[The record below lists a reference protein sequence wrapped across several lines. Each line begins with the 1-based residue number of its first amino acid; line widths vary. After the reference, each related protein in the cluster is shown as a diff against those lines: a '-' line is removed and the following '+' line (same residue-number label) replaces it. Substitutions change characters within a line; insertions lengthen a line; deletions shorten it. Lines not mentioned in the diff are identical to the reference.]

1 MKYIYFINLIISI
14 IIYYLFNQINKLKN
28 QIKKIIEDSL
38 INNNKLTDIV
48 NCNKIIIDSFKNNI
62 ENDNDTS
69 SNIINYD
76 NSDINNIVE
85 NSSDENL
92 NSVNHLDNIFN
103 FKNNKNSDNVFFDN
117 IVDDNIIDNV
127 IDNII
132 DNVVNDNIIDNVV
145 NDNVVDNNVVDDIVD
160 ANVVDNKKKNLSEIS
175 SDNIDDNI
183 EIKYT
188 KKILNKLKL
197 NELQNIAK
205 NKNIKI
211 YYNKNNKEYSKTKK
225 KLIEEILS

>member
-28 QIKKIIEDSL
+28 QITKITEDSL
-38 INNNKLTDIV
+38 LNNNKLTDIV
-48 NCNKIIIDSFKNNI
+48 NCNKTIIESFKNNI

-92 NSVNHLDNIFN
+92 NSDNCLNNIFN
-103 FKNNKNSDNVFFDN
+103 NKNPNNVFFDN
-117 IVDDNIIDNV
+117 IIDNV
-127 IDNII
+127 N
-132 DNVVNDNIIDNVV
+132 NVV
-145 NDNVVDNNVVDDIVD
+145 NDNVVDDDMVNDNVVDDD
-160 ANVVDNKKKNLSEIS
+160 KKNLSEIS
-175 SDNIDDNI
+175 SNNIDDNI

-188 KKILNKLKL
+188 NKILNKLKL
-197 NELQNIAK
+197 KELQNIAK
-205 NKNIKI
+205 NKSISI
-211 YYNKNNKEYSKTKK
+211 FYNKNNKEYSKTKK
-225 KLIEEILS
+225 KLVEEILS